1 METKD
6 ALLAHGDVDMNAKAM
21 VEVLKASCSRY
32 IQLHWLVNRWA
43 ANRNEDGTLKS
54 VTFGGVARLR
64 TSSQSQKATWRYCE
78 DEELG
83 IRTIR
88 MPSDPSKTVS
98 QSNPSRIHFER
109 ILARL
114 PKDGVDESTRRL
126 VVKAVYDTVV
136 GLKGAE
142 GKADKKLIDAQ
153 ARMTKTQE
161 KVTEAEAE
169 YTAAT
174 DEKAKKALEK
184 KIAKLKEA
192 VERAGVEVHNAGGDV
207 ELDDD
212 QAQAVQD
219 KSAKGTDQV
228 MILSEHET
236 DLLVQ
241 LTASSLEDLAK
252 GDEKSHYKVVQERVR
267 RWKSEHG
274 EEFRSMQLGCGI
286 QSAVFGRPVY
296 GGGLYQQAPAA
307 VGVAHEISVHKQ
319 KITYDTFTAQDVF
332 KKDEMGAGMLGELPL
347 ASGLFYGYAFIDT
360 HLLIENIER
369 ELVDSALAAEVVRRL
384 ILMSARVSSNVK
396 HGSLASKNKSLV
408 TLVEVGDDQPATFAE
423 AFIQPVTVDRDRPD
437 MLVNAFDR
445 MARFIRAIDAAHPT
459 TNQRAMAIV
468 DISDSSVLAEAVPT
482 VLGDKALA
490 QWALQVANHEAVFAE
505 PAARTT
511 AHKNGHPAVA
521 TAPPAE

>member
-1 METKD
+1 
-6 ALLAHGDVDMNAKAM
+6 MNAKTM
-21 VEVLKASCSRY
+21 VEVLKSSCSRY

-54 VTFGGVARLR
+54 VTFGGVPRLR

-78 DEELG
+78 DKEMG

-88 MPSDPSKTVS
+88 LPNDKTAS
-98 QSNPSRIHFER
+98 QSNPSRVHFER

-142 GKADKKLIDAQ
+142 GKADKKLVDAE
-153 ARMTKTQE
+153 ARMKKAQE
-161 KVTEAEAE
+161 KVEEAEKE
-169 YTAAT
+169 YASAP
-174 DEKAKKALEK
+174 DEKAKKPLEK
-184 KIAKLKEA
+184 KLAKLKEA
-192 VERAGVEVHNAGGDV
+192 VDRAGVEVHNAGGEV

-212 QAQAVQD
+212 QAQSVQD
-219 KSAKGTDQV
+219 KTAKGTDQV

-236 DLLVQ
+236 DLLVE
-241 LTASSLEDLAK
+241 LTEASLVDLVK

-267 RWKSEHG
+267 RWKAEHG

-296 GGGLYQQAPAA
+296 GGGLFQQSPAA
-307 VGVAHEISVHKQ
+307 VGVAHEISVHEQ
-319 KITYDTFTAQDVF
+319 KVTYDTFTAIDVF

-360 HLLIENIER
+360 HVLIENIER
-369 ELVDSALAAEVVRRL
+369 GLVDSGVAAEVVRRL

-408 TLVEVGDDQPATFAE
+408 TLIEVGDDQPSQFVD
-423 AFIQPVTVDRDRPD
+423 AFLQPVTVDRENPD
-437 MLVNAFDR
+437 MLVNAFER
-445 MARFIRAIDAAHPT
+445 MARFIRALDAAHPT
-459 TNQRAMAIV
+459 TNKRAMSIM
-468 DISDSSVLAEAVPT
+468 DISGSTPLTEVVPT
-482 VLGDKALA
+482 VLSDKALA
-490 QWALQVANHEAVFAE
+490 EWAL
-505 PAARTT
+505 
-511 AHKNGHPAVA
+511 
-521 TAPPAE
+521 

>member
-1 METKD
+1 
-6 ALLAHGDVDMNAKAM
+6 MNAKTM
-21 VEVLKASCSRY
+21 VDVLKASCSRY

-64 TSSQSQKATWRYCE
+64 TSSQSQKATWRYC
-78 DEELG
+78 DDPELG

-88 MPSDPSKTVS
+88 LSSNSAVS
-98 QSNPSRIHFER
+98 QSNPSRVHFER
-109 ILARL
+109 VMSRL
-114 PKDGVDESTRRL
+114 PKDGIDESTRRL

-142 GKADKKLIDAQ
+142 TKAE
-153 ARMTKTQE
+153 E
-161 KVTEAEAE
+161 KVVEAEKE
-169 YTAAT
+169 YTAAP
-174 DEKAKKALEK
+174 DDKAKKVLEK
-184 KIAKLKEA
+184 KIVKLKEA

-212 QAQAVQD
+212 QTQAVQD

-236 DLLVQ
+236 DLLVE
-241 LTASSLEDLAK
+241 LTVASLEDLAK
-252 GDEKSHYKVVQERVR
+252 GEEKSHYKVVQDRVR
-267 RWKSEHG
+267 RWKSDHG

-296 GGGLYQQAPAA
+296 GGGLFQQSPAA
-307 VGVAHEISVHKQ
+307 VGVAHEISVHEQ
-319 KITYDTFTAQDVF
+319 KITYDTFTAIDVF

-360 HLLIENIER
+360 HVLIENIER
-369 ELVDSALAAEVVRRL
+369 GLVDSAVAAEVVRRL

-408 TLVEVGDDQPATFAE
+408 TLIEVGDDQPATFAE
-423 AFIQPVTVDRDRPD
+423 AFIQPVTVDRDSPD

-445 MARFIRAIDAAHPT
+445 MARFIRAIDSAHPT
-459 TNQRAMAIV
+459 TNKRAMAIV
-468 DISDSSVLAEAVPT
+468 DISQTTALPEAVPT
-482 VLGDKALA
+482 ILGDKALA
-490 QWALQVANHEAVFAE
+490 EWTLQVANHQE
-505 PAARTT
+505 PAVT
-511 AHKNGHPAVA
+511 AAASAHTPAKNGHKTAA
-521 TAPPAE
+521 APPPGE